1 MTDRR
6 RKAIALSLIILSL
19 LSLSLSACQKP
30 LQGRPTALPTVEPS
44 ASITPTPS
52 QTPTE
57 LPTATLT
64 STPTPTS
71 TSTLV
76 PTATS
81 TSTPTPIPTRL
92 ATLFPLTAGGQQTV
106 DWEYFYVTRRD
117 NRDDGSLRNLS
128 AMVSFQLVD
137 RGIHSET
144 VEILGQKV
152 TVYYLRVR
160 HSFDQ
165 TNLEVKL
172 VLTGIFG
179 EDIPIS
185 GIPADGSSYISVRT
199 QTASQVFEP
208 WKLHQD
214 WSLPIDQRAPLFQTV
229 RLPDFENTL
238 RNLPDQVI
246 VLADHPV
253 ILDPDG
259 WAQIYLDM
267 DRVSASAARFM
278 PFFNFNEYDQMTGQ
292 STQASVWQNYLINST
307 DIPSSQ
313 HNRMYFSADFLVII
327 TP

>member
-1 MTDRR
+1 MTNRR
-6 RKAIALSLIILSL
+6 LMRLSGSL
-19 LSLSLSACQKP
+19 LILCLFSVSVTACQKP
-30 LQGRPTALPTVEPS
+30 LQGRPTALPTFEPS

-57 LPTATLT
+57 MPTV
-64 STPTPTS
+64 TPTPTATATS
-71 TSTLV
+71 TSTFV
-76 PTATS
+76 PTATY

-92 ATLFPLTAGGQQTV
+92 AGLFPLTAGQQTV
-106 DWEYFYVTRRD
+106 DWGYYYITRRD
-117 NRDDGSLRNLS
+117 NREDGSLRNLS

-144 VEILGQKV
+144 IKVLGQDV
-152 TVYYLRVR
+152 TIYYLRAR
-160 HSFDQ
+160 HVFDQ

-172 VLTGIFG
+172 VLTGLFG
-179 EDIPIS
+179 ENIS
-185 GIPADGSSYISVRT
+185 IAGMPADGSSYISIRT
-199 QTASQVFEP
+199 QKADQVFEP

-214 WSLPIDQRAPLFQTV
+214 WSLPLDQRAPLFQTV
-229 RLPDFENTL
+229 RLPDFETTL

-259 WAQIYLDM
+259 WTQIYLDM
-267 DRVSASAARFM
+267 DRVSASAARFQ
-278 PFFNFNEYDQMTGQ
+278 PFFSFNEFDQMTGQ
-292 STQASVWQNYLINST
+292 SVQASVWQNYLINNT

-313 HNRMYFSADFLVII
+313 NNRMVFAADFLVII